1 MHYKAWSALGN
12 KMNGFSVW
20 PELARVMH
28 KSEGF
33 VFRVQIFKMNF
44 IFCSSGSGQKIQK
57 SIVPT

>member
-1 MHYKAWSALGN
+1 MHYKAWSAFIGN

-33 VFRVQIFKMNF
+33 VFRV
-44 IFCSSGSGQKIQK
+44 
-57 SIVPT
+57 PTK

>member
-1 MHYKAWSALGN
+1 MHYKAWSALEN

-33 VFRVQIFKMNF
+33 VFRV
-44 IFCSSGSGQKIQK
+44 
-57 SIVPT
+57 PTK